1 MHSPW
6 YDGNDAEDED
16 SRNMFDVGFVRSS
29 NRVSQTSTLN
39 ISVVINR
46 KDI

>member
-6 YDGNDAEDED
+6 YDGNDAEDEE

-29 NRVSQTSTLN
+29 NRVSQSSTLN
-39 ISVVINR
+39 ISIVINV
-46 KDI
+46 KGI